1 MDFVNNYLLKND
13 VKEIRITKDRAQGS
27 FSFRAEV
34 ETMSGE
40 QFYITLASHD
50 TFLAKLDMT

>member
-1 MDFVNNYLLKND
+1 MKSLVYMDFVNNYLLKND
-13 VKEIRITKDRAQGS
+13 VKEIRITKDRSVGS

-40 QFYITLASHD
+40 
-50 TFLAKLDMT
+50 